1 MVSSDNQNFSPRQ
14 GSHCQGSERSS
25 LPTAL
30 SINMFF
36 LPSSSSLSSRLA
48 SLLSFLSCR
57 SISALIRFCSCCSSE
72 RQHAITAA
80 AIHTGEVDHRLIL
93 SPIVIVQSSTVP
105 GEAKKPRSLGWLSV
119 PRHPRPS
126 HRVGPNGSLKDY
138 GFEAIQ
144 AASAINELVEEWRR
158 IAEQDG
164 RGAAPSLRRGRLGG
178 AQAQQA
184 SEYIDCV
191 RSRPDC
197 GTQHPGTKETPS

>member
-1 MVSSDNQNFSPRQ
+1 M
-14 GSHCQGSERSS
+14 
-25 LPTAL
+25 T
-30 SINMFF
+30 I

-93 SPIVIVQSSTVP
+93 SPIVIVQRSTVP

-126 HRVGPNGSLKDY
+126 HRVGPTDHSR
-138 GFEAIQ
+138 IT
-144 AASAINELVEEWRR
+144 ASKPYKLHPRINELVEEWRR

-164 RGAAPSLRRGRLGG
+164 RGAAPSLRRGRVGG

-197 GTQHPGTKETPS
+197 GTRHHGTKETPS